1 MEEKNS
7 FGWFGGRR
15 INPYICLM
23 NDLINIWK
31 FWNKKEKK
39 WLKKGHSGFLIAK
52 SFKTM
57 DSKKLLMVLSA
68 PSNVSAYFMAGFALY
83 ERGAIN
89 AVTWA
94 KHTSLFMF
102 IEELEHG
109 LRPTQTHYDAVFVRT
124 KKGEAIA
131 KRRAYEFLQEKGVS
145 DISEHSYFT
154 RGKWCDSILKDTEG
168 SEMMLAEILVNYE
181 KYLENTE
188 WRTILKAKEEEEE
201 KVFQDFVIEE
211 KVVQVEQVEVKRT
224 FLEWLHIK

>member
-1 MEEKNS
+1 MQ
-7 FGWFGGRR
+7 
-15 INPYICLM
+15 Y
-23 NDLINIWK
+23 LINIWK

-39 WLKKGHSGFLIAK
+39 WLKKGHSGFLAAQ

-57 DSKKLLMVLSA
+57 DSKKLQMVLSA
-68 PSNVSAYFMAGFALY
+68 PSNINAYFMAGLALY
-83 ERGAIN
+83 ERGAID

-124 KKGEAIA
+124 KKGAAIA

-154 RGKWCDSILKDTEG
+154 RGKWCDSILKDAEG
-168 SEMMLAEILVNYE
+168 SETLLAEILVNYE

-188 WRTILKAKEEEEE
+188 WRSILKAKEEEDE
-201 KVFQDFVIEE
+201 KLYQKIFIEE
-211 KVVQVEQVEVKRT
+211 KTEDKVEVEVEVKRT

>member
-1 MEEKNS
+1 
-7 FGWFGGRR
+7 
-15 INPYICLM
+15 M

-57 DSKKLLMVLSA
+57 DSKKLQMVLSA
-68 PSNVSAYFMAGFALY
+68 PSNINAYFMAGLALY
-83 ERGAIN
+83 ERGAID

-201 KVFQDFVIEE
+201 KVFQDFVVEE

>member
-1 MEEKNS
+1 
-7 FGWFGGRR
+7 
-15 INPYICLM
+15 M

-39 WLKKGHSGFLIAK
+39 WLKKGVSGFLAAQ

-57 DSKKLLMVLSA
+57 DSRKLLMVLSA
-68 PSNVSAYFMAGFALY
+68 PSNINAYFMAGLALY
-83 ERGAIN
+83 ERGAID

-102 IEELEHG
+102 IEEIEHG

-154 RGKWCDSILKDTEG
+154 RGKWCDSILKDAEG

-188 WRTILKAKEEEEE
+188 WRSILKAKEEENE
-201 KVFQDFVIEE
+201 KLYQKIFIEE
-211 KVVQVEQVEVKRT
+211 KTEDKVEVEVETKRT

>member
-1 MEEKNS
+1 MQ
-7 FGWFGGRR
+7 
-15 INPYICLM
+15 
-23 NDLINIWK
+23 DLINIWK

-39 WLKKGHSGFLIAK
+39 WLKKGVSGFLAAQ

-57 DSKKLLMVLSA
+57 DSRKLLMVLSA
-68 PSNVSAYFMAGFALY
+68 PSNINAYFMAGLALY
-83 ERGAIN
+83 ERGAID

-102 IEELEHG
+102 IEEIEHG

-188 WRTILKAKEEEEE
+188 WRSILKAKEEENE
-201 KVFQDFVIEE
+201 KLYQKIFIEE
-211 KVVQVEQVEVKRT
+211 KTEDKVEVEVEAKRT

>member
-1 MEEKNS
+1 
-7 FGWFGGRR
+7 
-15 INPYICLM
+15 M

-39 WLKKGHSGFLIAK
+39 WLKKGVSGFLAAQ

-57 DSKKLLMVLSA
+57 DSRKLLMVLSA
-68 PSNVSAYFMAGFALY
+68 PSNISAYFMAGLALY
-83 ERGAIN
+83 ERGAID

-109 LRPTQTHYDAVFVRT
+109 LRPTQTQYDAVFVRT

-188 WRTILKAKEEEEE
+188 WRAILKAKEQEDE
-201 KVFQDFVIEE
+201 KLYQRIFIEE
-211 KVVQVEQVEVKRT
+211 KTEDKVEVDVEVKRT

>member
-7 FGWFGGRR
+7 IGWFGGRR

-68 PSNVSAYFMAGFALY
+68 PSNINAYFMAGLALY
-83 ERGAIN
+83 ERGAID

>member
-1 MEEKNS
+1 
-7 FGWFGGRR
+7 
-15 INPYICLM
+15 M

-39 WLKKGHSGFLIAK
+39 WLKKGVSGFLAAQ

-57 DSKKLLMVLSA
+57 DSRKLLMVLSA
-68 PSNVSAYFMAGFALY
+68 PSNINAYFMAGLALY
-83 ERGAIN
+83 ERGAID

-102 IEELEHG
+102 IEEIEHG

-188 WRTILKAKEEEEE
+188 WRSILKAKEEENE
-201 KVFQDFVIEE
+201 KLYQKIFIEE
-211 KVVQVEQVEVKRT
+211 KTEDKVEVEVETKRT

>member
-1 MEEKNS
+1 MQ
-7 FGWFGGRR
+7 
-15 INPYICLM
+15 
-23 NDLINIWK
+23 DLINIWK

-39 WLKKGHSGFLIAK
+39 WLKKGHSGFLAAQ

-57 DSKKLLMVLSA
+57 DSKKLLMVLTA
-68 PSNVSAYFMAGFALY
+68 PSNINAYFMAGLALY
-83 ERGAIN
+83 ERGAID

-124 KKGEAIA
+124 KKGAAIA

-154 RGKWCDSILKDTEG
+154 RGKWCDSILKDAEG
-168 SEMMLAEILVNYE
+168 SETMLAEILVNYE

-188 WRTILKAKEEEEE
+188 WRSILKAKEEENE
-201 KVFQDFVIEE
+201 KLYQRIFIEE
-211 KVVQVEQVEVKRT
+211 KTEDKVEVEVEVKRT

>member
-1 MEEKNS
+1 MQ
-7 FGWFGGRR
+7 
-15 INPYICLM
+15 
-23 NDLINIWK
+23 DLINIWK

-39 WLKKGHSGFLIAK
+39 WIKKGISGFLVAK
-52 SFKTM
+52 SFKSM
-57 DSKKLLMVLSA
+57 DSKKLQMVLSA
-68 PSNVSAYFMAGFALY
+68 PSNITAYFMAGMALY
-83 ERGAIN
+83 ERGAID
-89 AVTWA
+89 AVTWT

-124 KKGEAIA
+124 KKGAAIA

-188 WRTILKAKEEEEE
+188 WRSILKAQALEDE
-201 KVFQDFVIEE
+201 KLYQKIFIEE
-211 KVVQVEQVEVKRT
+211 KTEEKVEVKRT

>member
-1 MEEKNS
+1 
-7 FGWFGGRR
+7 
-15 INPYICLM
+15 M

-39 WLKKGHSGFLIAK
+39 WLKKGVSGFLAAQ

-57 DSKKLLMVLSA
+57 DSKKLQMVLSA
-68 PSNVSAYFMAGFALY
+68 PSNINAYFMAGLALY
-83 ERGAIN
+83 ERGAID

-124 KKGEAIA
+124 KKGAAIA

-145 DISEHSYFT
+145 DISVHSYFT
-154 RGKWCDSILKDTEG
+154 RGKWCDSILKDAEG

-188 WRTILKAKEEEEE
+188 WRSILKAKEEQEN
-201 KVFQDFVIEE
+201 KVFQDFVVEE
-211 KVVQVEQVEVKRT
+211 KVEQVEQVEVKRT

>member
-1 MEEKNS
+1 M
-7 FGWFGGRR
+7 
-15 INPYICLM
+15 
-23 NDLINIWK
+23 
-31 FWNKKEKK
+31 
-39 WLKKGHSGFLIAK
+39 SGL
-52 SFKTM
+52 
-57 DSKKLLMVLSA
+57 
-68 PSNVSAYFMAGFALY
+68 ALY
-83 ERGAIN
+83 ERGAID

-124 KKGEAIA
+124 KKGETIA

-168 SEMMLAEILVNYE
+168 NEMMLAEILTNYE

-188 WRTILKAKEEEEE
+188 WRTLIKEQEE
-201 KVFQDFVIEE
+201 KENIQYQTPKEDEVVVEYKVKRKIRELYASTEQEEIALDRDLILARLAASKRIEE
-211 KVVQVEQVEVKRT
+211 SEKQRADEKLKSCEVVNNYKNKYEK
-224 FLEWLHIK
+224 

>member
-1 MEEKNS
+1 
-7 FGWFGGRR
+7 
-15 INPYICLM
+15 M

-39 WLKKGHSGFLIAK
+39 WLKKGVSGFLAAQ
-52 SFKTM
+52 SFKAM
-57 DSKKLLMVLSA
+57 ENKKLLMVLST
-68 PSNVSAYFMAGFALY
+68 PSNINAYFMAGLALY
-83 ERGAIN
+83 ERGAID

-154 RGKWCDSILKDTEG
+154 RGKWCDSILKDAEG
-168 SEMMLAEILVNYE
+168 NEMMLAEILVNYE

-188 WRTILKAKEEEEE
+188 WRTLLKEKEEQENIQYQTPKEEDEVAVVEYKAKR
-201 KVFQDFVIEE
+201 KF
-211 KVVQVEQVEVKRT
+211 T
-224 FLEWLHIK
+224 EWLTILR

>member
-1 MEEKNS
+1 MQ
-7 FGWFGGRR
+7 
-15 INPYICLM
+15 
-23 NDLINIWK
+23 DLINIWK

-39 WLKKGHSGFLIAK
+39 WLKKGHSGFFLAK
-52 SFKTM
+52 SFKSM
-57 DSKKLLMVLSA
+57 DSKKLQMVLSA
-68 PSNVSAYFMAGFALY
+68 PSNITAYFMAGMALY
-83 ERGAIN
+83 ERGAID

-124 KKGEAIA
+124 KKGAAIA

-188 WRTILKAKEEEEE
+188 WRSILKAKEEENE
-201 KVFQDFVIEE
+201 KLYKKIFIEE
-211 KVVQVEQVEVKRT
+211 KTEEKVEVKRT

>member
-1 MEEKNS
+1 MQ
-7 FGWFGGRR
+7 
-15 INPYICLM
+15 
-23 NDLINIWK
+23 DLINIWK

-39 WLKKGHSGFLIAK
+39 WLKKGHSGFLAAQ

-57 DSKKLLMVLSA
+57 DSKKLQMVLSA
-68 PSNVSAYFMAGFALY
+68 PSNINAYFMAGLALY
-83 ERGAIN
+83 ERGAID

-124 KKGEAIA
+124 KKGAAIA

-154 RGKWCDSILKDTEG
+154 RGKWCDSILKDAEG
-168 SEMMLAEILVNYE
+168 SETLLAEILVNYE

-188 WRTILKAKEEEEE
+188 WRSILKAKEEEDE
-201 KVFQDFVIEE
+201 KLYQRIFIEE
-211 KVVQVEQVEVKRT
+211 KTEEVEVEVKRT

>member
-1 MEEKNS
+1 
-7 FGWFGGRR
+7 
-15 INPYICLM
+15 
-23 NDLINIWK
+23 
-31 FWNKKEKK
+31 
-39 WLKKGHSGFLIAK
+39 
-52 SFKTM
+52 
-57 DSKKLLMVLSA
+57 
-68 PSNVSAYFMAGFALY
+68 MAGLALY
-83 ERGAIN
+83 ERGAID

-124 KKGEAIA
+124 KKGAAIA

-154 RGKWCDSILKDTEG
+154 RGKWCDSILKDAEG
-168 SEMMLAEILVNYE
+168 SETLLAEILVNYE

-188 WRTILKAKEEEEE
+188 WRSILKAKEEEDE
-201 KVFQDFVIEE
+201 KLYQKIFIEE
-211 KVVQVEQVEVKRT
+211 KTEDKVEVEVEVKRT

>member
-1 MEEKNS
+1 MQ
-7 FGWFGGRR
+7 
-15 INPYICLM
+15 
-23 NDLINIWK
+23 DLINIWK

-39 WLKKGHSGFLIAK
+39 WLKKGVSGFLATQ

-57 DSKKLLMVLSA
+57 DSKKLQMVLSA
-68 PSNVSAYFMAGFALY
+68 PSNINAYFMAGLALY
-83 ERGAIN
+83 ERGAID

-109 LRPTQTHYDAVFVRT
+109 LRPTQTHYDSVFVRT
-124 KKGEAIA
+124 KKGAAIA

-154 RGKWCDSILKDTEG
+154 RGKWCDSILKDAEG
-168 SEMMLAEILVNYE
+168 SETLLAEILVNYE

-188 WRTILKAKEEEEE
+188 WRSILKAKEEEDEKLYQKIFIEE
-201 KVFQDFVIEE
+201 KIEE
-211 KVVQVEQVEVKRT
+211 KVEVEVEVKRT

>member
-1 MEEKNS
+1 
-7 FGWFGGRR
+7 
-15 INPYICLM
+15 M

-39 WLKKGHSGFLIAK
+39 WLKKGVSGFLAAQ
-52 SFKTM
+52 SFKVM
-57 DSKKLLMVLSA
+57 DSRKLLMVLSA
-68 PSNVSAYFMAGFALY
+68 PSNINAYFMAGLALY
-83 ERGAIN
+83 ERGAID

-188 WRTILKAKEEEEE
+188 WRSILKAKEEENE
-201 KVFQDFVIEE
+201 KLYQRIFIEE
-211 KVVQVEQVEVKRT
+211 KTEDKVEVEVEVKRT

>member
-1 MEEKNS
+1 
-7 FGWFGGRR
+7 
-15 INPYICLM
+15 M

-39 WLKKGHSGFLIAK
+39 WLKKGHSGFFIAQ
-52 SFKTM
+52 SFKAM
-57 DSKKLLMVLSA
+57 DSRKLLMVLSA
-68 PSNVSAYFMAGFALY
+68 PSNINAYFMSGLALY
-83 ERGAIN
+83 ERGAID

-168 SEMMLAEILVNYE
+168 NEMMLAEILTNYE

-188 WRTILKAKEEEEE
+188 WRTILKAKAELEE
-201 KVFQDFVIEE
+201 KEFQDFIVEE

-224 FLEWLHIK
+224 FLEWLTILR

>member
-68 PSNVSAYFMAGFALY
+68 PSNINAYFMAGLALY
-83 ERGAIN
+83 ERGAID

>member
-1 MEEKNS
+1 
-7 FGWFGGRR
+7 
-15 INPYICLM
+15 M

-39 WLKKGHSGFLIAK
+39 WLKKGVSGFFIAQ
-52 SFKTM
+52 SFKVM
-57 DSKKLLMVLSA
+57 DSRKLLMVLSA
-68 PSNVSAYFMAGFALY
+68 PSNINAYFMAGLSLY
-83 ERGAIN
+83 ERGAIDV
-89 AVTWA
+89 VTWA

-124 KKGEAIA
+124 KKGAAIA

-168 SEMMLAEILVNYE
+168 NEMMLAEILVNYE

-188 WRTILKAKEEEEE
+188 WRTILKAKVELEE
-201 KVFQDFVIEE
+201 KEFKELFVEEQTVPLE
-211 KVVQVEQVEVKRT
+211 KVDVEVKRKFT
-224 FLEWLHIK
+224 EWLTILK

>member
-1 MEEKNS
+1 MQ
-7 FGWFGGRR
+7 
-15 INPYICLM
+15 
-23 NDLINIWK
+23 DLINIWK

-39 WLKKGHSGFLIAK
+39 WLKKGHSGFFLAK
-52 SFKTM
+52 SFKSM
-57 DSKKLLMVLSA
+57 DSKKLQMVLSA
-68 PSNVSAYFMAGFALY
+68 PSNITAYFMAGMALY
-83 ERGAIN
+83 ERGAID
-89 AVTWA
+89 AVTCA

-124 KKGEAIA
+124 KKGAAIA

-188 WRTILKAKEEEEE
+188 WRSILKAKEEENE
-201 KVFQDFVIEE
+201 KLYKKIFIEE
-211 KVVQVEQVEVKRT
+211 KTEEKVEVKRT

>member
-1 MEEKNS
+1 MQ
-7 FGWFGGRR
+7 
-15 INPYICLM
+15 
-23 NDLINIWK
+23 DLINIWK

-39 WLKKGHSGFLIAK
+39 WLKKGHSGFFLAK
-52 SFKTM
+52 SFKSM
-57 DSKKLLMVLSA
+57 DSKKLQMVLSS
-68 PSNVSAYFMAGFALY
+68 PSNITAYFMAGMALY
-83 ERGAIN
+83 ERGAID

-124 KKGEAIA
+124 KKGAAIA
-131 KRRAYEFLQEKGVS
+131 KRRAYEFLQEKEVS
-145 DISEHSYFT
+145 DISENSYFT
-154 RGKWCDSILKDTEG
+154 RGKWCDSILKDAEG

-188 WRTILKAKEEEEE
+188 WRSILKAKEEENE
-201 KVFQDFVIEE
+201 KLYQKIFIEE
-211 KVVQVEQVEVKRT
+211 KVEVKRT

>member
-1 MEEKNS
+1 MQ
-7 FGWFGGRR
+7 
-15 INPYICLM
+15 
-23 NDLINIWK
+23 DLINIWK

-39 WLKKGHSGFLIAK
+39 WLKKGHSGFLAAQ

-57 DSKKLLMVLSA
+57 DSKKLQMVLSA
-68 PSNVSAYFMAGFALY
+68 PSNINAYFMAGLALY
-83 ERGAIN
+83 ERGAID

-124 KKGEAIA
+124 KKGAAIA

-154 RGKWCDSILKDTEG
+154 RGKWCDSILKDAEG
-168 SEMMLAEILVNYE
+168 SETMLAEILVNYE

-188 WRTILKAKEEEEE
+188 WRSILKAKEEENE
-201 KVFQDFVIEE
+201 KLYQRIFIEE
-211 KVVQVEQVEVKRT
+211 KTEDKVEVEVEVKRT

>member
-1 MEEKNS
+1 MQ
-7 FGWFGGRR
+7 
-15 INPYICLM
+15 
-23 NDLINIWK
+23 DLINIWK

-39 WLKKGHSGFLIAK
+39 WLKKGVSGFLVAQ

-57 DSKKLLMVLSA
+57 DSKKLQMVLSA
-68 PSNVSAYFMAGFALY
+68 PSNINAYFMAGLALY
-83 ERGAIN
+83 ERGAID

-124 KKGEAIA
+124 KKGAAIA

-188 WRTILKAKEEEEE
+188 WRSILKAKEEENE
-201 KVFQDFVIEE
+201 KLYQRIFIEE
-211 KVVQVEQVEVKRT
+211 KTEDKVEVEVEVKRT

>member
-1 MEEKNS
+1 MQ
-7 FGWFGGRR
+7 
-15 INPYICLM
+15 
-23 NDLINIWK
+23 DLINIWK

-39 WLKKGHSGFLIAK
+39 WLKKGHSGFFLAK
-52 SFKTM
+52 SFKSM
-57 DSKKLLMVLSA
+57 DSKKLQMVLSA
-68 PSNVSAYFMAGFALY
+68 PSNITAYFMAGLALY
-83 ERGAIN
+83 ERGDID

-124 KKGEAIA
+124 KKGAAIA
-131 KRRAYEFLQEKGVS
+131 KRRAYEFLQEKEVS
-145 DISEHSYFT
+145 DISENSYFT

-188 WRTILKAKEEEEE
+188 WRSILKAQALEDE
-201 KVFQDFVIEE
+201 KLYQKIFIEE
-211 KVVQVEQVEVKRT
+211 KEVEVKRT
-224 FLEWLHIK
+224 FLEWLHLK

>member
-1 MEEKNS
+1 
-7 FGWFGGRR
+7 
-15 INPYICLM
+15 M

-39 WLKKGHSGFLIAK
+39 WLKNGHSGFLATQ
-52 SFKTM
+52 SFKAM
-57 DSKKLLMVLSA
+57 DNKKLLMVLSA
-68 PSNVSAYFMAGFALY
+68 PSKISTYFMAGLALY

-89 AVTWA
+89 AVNWA

-124 KKGEAIA
+124 KKGEALA
-131 KRRAYEFLQEKGVS
+131 KRRAYEFLQEKEVS

-168 SEMMLAEILVNYE
+168 NEMMLAEILVNYE

-201 KVFQDFVIEE
+201 KEFQDFVVEE
-211 KVVQVEQVEVKRT
+211 KVVQVEHVEVKRT